1 MTEKLVVY
9 YEWTIL
15 NSCLKSQDNFYV
27 KMWKYVLFKLV
38 LWSYRFLNVI
48 TSFVFSFSLF
58 SGHSRERT
66 DMSENYERSAHVLK
80 VKWKLRKFELEGP
93 ILQKHFL
100 LRYSLRKIEFSLSF
114 YIKIGWNQFKSESR
128 GVYQIANTAN
138 ENISWKQFGVWFH
151 EFFAMKKFTHS
162 QPYFPDMLG
171 TPIQRLSWHQMLHSW
186 T

>member
-1 MTEKLVVY
+1 M
-9 YEWTIL
+9 
-15 NSCLKSQDNFYV
+15 DNFDFLFECSRQFYV

-100 LRYSLRKIEFSLSF
+100 LRYLIIYYLRKKDTYHCTSKLNEMILSL
-114 YIKIGWNQFKSESR
+114 
-128 GVYQIANTAN
+128 
-138 ENISWKQFGVWFH
+138 KQGAF
-151 EFFAMKKFTHS
+151 
-162 QPYFPDMLG
+162 
-171 TPIQRLSWHQMLHSW
+171 I
-186 T
+186 